1 MSDKKQTLQKVI
13 ALNISLVI
21 AEIIAGIYSGSMAL
35 IADAFHNLG
44 DVLALF
50 ISLIAI
56 VYGAKKASESMTFG
70 YVKAEI
76 MAAFINSLFLIITM
90 IFILIESVNRFL
102 NPTEINAPIV
112 IFVSLIALFIN
123 AYSTILLK
131 QNNIE
136 HHHDHDEEEH
146 HHHEHEDMNIKSA
159 YLHMLGD
166 AVISLSVAVGGVI
179 IYFFG
184 IVAIDS
190 VLSVLFSIYIIKET
204 FPILKK
210 SFYSL
215 MDSNIDDLKQIKNLI
230 INSDS
235 HILSIHDLH
244 LYRPNSSECYGSVH
258 IVLNENL
265 TLLEIETILENIRFI
280 LSKNEITH
288 FIIQPESI
296 KYNNNENCV
305 IHN

>member
-1 MSDKKQTLQKVI
+1 M
-13 ALNISLVI
+13 
-21 AEIIAGIYSGSMAL
+21 
-35 IADAFHNLG
+35 
-44 DVLALF
+44 
-50 ISLIAI
+50 
-56 VYGAKKASESMTFG
+56 
-70 YVKAEI
+70 
-76 MAAFINSLFLIITM
+76 
-90 IFILIESVNRFL
+90 
-102 NPTEINAPIV
+102 
-112 IFVSLIALFIN
+112 IALFIN